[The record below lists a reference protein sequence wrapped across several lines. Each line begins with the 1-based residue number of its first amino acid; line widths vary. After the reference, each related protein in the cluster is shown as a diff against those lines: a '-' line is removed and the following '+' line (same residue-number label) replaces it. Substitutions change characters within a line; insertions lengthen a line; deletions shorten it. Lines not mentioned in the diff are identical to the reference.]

1 MGKLEDE
8 ILKLLSSSEPLT
20 LMEIAEKLNK
30 KPKAVFRS
38 LRKLFEE
45 GKISQD
51 PRTKRYTLE
60 KGYVQEQGEEEELD
74 IDSLEI

>member
-8 ILKLLSSSEPLT
+8 ILSLLKESEPLT

-30 KPKAVFRS
+30 TPKAVFRS

-45 GKISQD
+45 GKIGCD
-51 PRTKRYTLE
+51 VRTRRYYLE
-60 KGYVQEQGEEEELD
+60 KDYEKQEEEEATDFDDL
-74 IDSLEI
+74 

>member
-8 ILKLLSSSEPLT
+8 ILSLLKESEPLT

-30 KPKAVFRS
+30 APKAVFRS

-45 GKISQD
+45 GKIGCD
-51 PRTKRYTLE
+51 IRTKRYYLE
-60 KGYVQEQGEEEELD
+60 KNYEKQEEEEATDVDDL
-74 IDSLEI
+74 